1 MSSSELVKWIE
12 IWLDRAG
19 ERAYQPAFL
28 SALTFHKYKIV
39 HNTSHNSL
47 ELGKDVI
54 ACAPNGDLIAF
65 QLKGNPGTRL
75 TMGQWHEIYPQVIQ
89 LVTMPLAAL
98 LSGKKTAH
106 HRPILVTNGE
116 VEEDVQ
122 SAISA
127 FNSTFVPQYAS
138 ALPLELW
145 TRGTLIRLLADAA
158 AAVWPAN
165 LSTQIEL
172 LRAAAS
178 GGKESISARIIT
190 AVATGALG
198 WTDDRPSTARSIERV
213 AGLGTI
219 GSILSGQHAQVG
231 NLFEV
236 IKTKAIIL
244 GIVAGFFY
252 KHSFNT
258 KKHSYL
264 YDLLRH
270 ELFTTLATYAEQ
282 ISIKFRDQPFV
293 NEDIF
298 AEFGIQHARKMMVL
312 ALLAVHALEK
322 HGENVSSN
330 IGTCFCNV

>member
-158 AAVWPAN
+158 AAGLA
-165 LSTQIEL
+165 
-172 LRAAAS
+172 
-178 GGKESISARIIT
+178 GKSEHADRI
-190 AVATGALG
+190 A
-198 WTDDRPSTARSIERV
+198 PSRR
-213 AGLGTI
+213 
-219 GSILSGQHAQVG
+219 
-231 NLFEV
+231 
-236 IKTKAIIL
+236 
-244 GIVAGFFY
+244 
-252 KHSFNT
+252 
-258 KKHSYL
+258 
-264 YDLLRH
+264 
-270 ELFTTLATYAEQ
+270 
-282 ISIKFRDQPFV
+282 
-293 NEDIF
+293 
-298 AEFGIQHARKMMVL
+298 
-312 ALLAVHALEK
+312 
-322 HGENVSSN
+322 
-330 IGTCFCNV
+330 